1 MKISSLQDNLSK
13 VKAVQ
18 DAVQE
23 TLRFPEQAQQLAAS
37 LVQKRRELRRRQV
50 VKSREAEAEKLKE
63 RRRTSNPDET
73 KCRGRK
79 EPEKTESEETSK
91 QCSIDFLI

>member
-1 MKISSLQDNLSK
+1 MKILPLQDNLSK
-13 VKAVQ
+13 VKAVE
-18 DAVQE
+18 DAVQQL
-23 TLRFPEQAQQLAAS
+23 LRFPDEAQQLAVS
-37 LVQKRRELRRRQV
+37 TMQKRRELRRRQV

-63 RRRTSNPDET
+63 RRRATDPNEA

-79 EPEKTESEETSK
+79 EPEKTDSEEIPK